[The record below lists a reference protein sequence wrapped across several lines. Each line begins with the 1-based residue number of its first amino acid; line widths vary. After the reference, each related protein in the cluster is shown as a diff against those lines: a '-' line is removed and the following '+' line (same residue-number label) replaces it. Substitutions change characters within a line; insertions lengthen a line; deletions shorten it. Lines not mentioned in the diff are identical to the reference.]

1 MENNQVLKSFLNE
14 SFINVSN
21 VDNINYFVKWEE
33 FNLYNL
39 NFNALFKII
48 FKILFKTNKDFSWL
62 EKYIQD
68 DEILKLFESTLYW
81 ETTYLSIENW
91 DLKYTKTNPNNRLI
105 GWNSINITKIIKKLL
120 SQNILNFI
128 SKKHSRFQ
136 LLKYSDLL
144 TEYEQ
149 EKEKEEMNKKSWRA
163 LYELIK
169 IFSEIDK
176 MWSNS

>member
-1 MENNQVLKSFLNE
+1 MNNTQVLRSFLNE
-14 SFINVSN
+14 NFINVSN
-21 VDNINYFVKWEE
+21 VENINYFTRWEE
-33 FNLYNL
+33 YDLYNL
-39 NFNALFKII
+39 NFNGLIKII
-48 FKILFKTNKDFSWL
+48 FKILFKANKDFSWY
-62 EKYIQD
+62 EEYIQN

-91 DLKYTKTNPNNRLI
+91 ELNYTKTNPNNRLI

-144 TEYEQ
+144 TDYEN
-149 EKEKEEMNKKSWRA
+149 EKEKEEMNKKSWKA
-163 LYELIK
+163 IYELIK
-169 IFSEIDK
+169 IFNEIDK
-176 MWSNS
+176 IGSNS